1 MNAALQ
7 MACMTCHKK
16 NDRTKSDRLHYIL
29 FHTPRNAT
37 QREADPDARALESA
51 ILMEANTHCPYG
63 MPCQNLRSEEQEG
76 HSRDIGS
83 KGRRDGKERGN
94 GDVPRAFPAG
104 VPDFRKDLIY
114 EDRPHIHT

>member
-51 ILMEANTHCPYG
+51 ILMETKTRCPYG
-63 MPCQNLRSEEQEG
+63 MPCQNLRSEEQEAARLARDAATAVASAVKDGAMAKKEAMEMFRG
-76 HSRDIGS
+76 HF
-83 KGRRDGKERGN
+83 
-94 GDVPRAFPAG
+94 PRAY
-104 VPDFRKDLIY
+104 RILERI
-114 EDRPHIHT
+114 